1 MVEPPVWAIGF
12 FDDMPAGESVDTI
25 YDASDLIRGVE
36 AFLTAVPGAS
46 QVLCVAVLAHWVSR
60 RRRRLGMT
68 IGYSDPRERAWS
80 GADSE
85 HETTYGTTFGA

>member
-25 YDASDLIRGVE
+25 HDASDLIRGVE

-60 RRRRLGMT
+60 PDGFRT
-68 IGYSDPRERAWS
+68 DWAVPDADPDAPSTPTTS
-80 GADSE
+80 GPSGDD
-85 HETTYGTTFGA
+85 